1 MIDAIKALAK
11 ETNTD
16 WFSIVLALNDRNILT
31 CDQIKKIEDY
41 FFDFLN
47 RRYGHSIPLD
57 LFQGFH

>member
-31 CDQIKKIEDY
+31 CDQIKKIENY
-41 FFDFLN
+41 FFDWEDQHG
-47 RRYGHSIPLD
+47 RRYK
-57 LFQGFH
+57 